1 MNTSANSGLAGRARE
16 VRLLILDVD
25 GVLTDGSLQ
34 FDNRGEEYKTFNSL
48 DGHGIRMLLDN
59 AIEVAVIT
67 GRESKIVSHRMS
79 DLGVRH
85 IYQGCRDKLSAF
97 EELLQTTGLKP
108 ELAAYVG
115 DDLPDLPIM
124 QRVGLAIAVNNAHA
138 FVKQHCDWVTTLPG
152 GKGAVREVTDLI
164 LESQSLLEARQKQ
177 YLK

>member
-1 MNTSANSGLAGRARE
+1 
-16 VRLLILDVD
+16 
-25 GVLTDGSLQ
+25 
-34 FDNRGEEYKTFNSL
+34 
-48 DGHGIRMLLDN
+48 
-59 AIEVAVIT
+59 
-67 GRESKIVSHRMS
+67 
-79 DLGVRH
+79 
-85 IYQGCRDKLSAF
+85 LSAF
-97 EELLQTTGLKP
+97 EELLLTTGLKP

-164 LESQSLLEARQKQ
+164 LESQSVLEARQKQ